1 MKQAKLFDYKEPVV
15 LAELDFG
22 NALALANEVKNQV
35 SNYCERIDVVGSIRR
50 QRARIH
56 DVDFVV
62 LASDAG
68 WLKIGEELKKLKA
81 QTSCAGGVV
90 IKALV
95 PYRNVLF
102 QVDFYRA
109 KSTTFGIN
117 QLVRTGSADH
127 NMWLASYAIS
137 KGMRVKY
144 SEGILKDGVVVAG
157 ETEEGVFAAL
167 ELPCPMPK
175 DREVIDRKPIW
186 LQV

>member
-15 LAELDFG
+15 LAELDSD
-22 NALALANEVKNQV
+22 NALALANEVKNKV
-35 SNYCERIDVVGSIRR
+35 SNYCERIDVVGSTRR
-50 QRARIH
+50 QRTKVH

-68 WLKIGEELKKLKA
+68 WLKIGEELKNLKA
-81 QTSCAGGVV
+81 QTSCAGCVV

-175 DREVIDRKPIW
+175 DREVIGRKPIW